1 MVPTPHDWTQG
12 DLTDLIA
19 GTDPAPVP
27 ETVSPETDPAPD
39 QESGPE
45 AGNGGLEAVLIVDTE
60 TTGLDPERDQCCEV
74 GAVLFSVPE
83 RSVLAQLS
91 VLLPVEDNPAEGV
104 NRIPAHCTRL
114 PQPWRQGLHL
124 LSDLAAAA
132 DCAVA
137 HNAAFDRPWFGRGTL
152 PDLGLPWI
160 CTMDDVDW
168 PEPLGLRPRPSVRDL
183 ALAHGVPVWAAHRA
197 LTDCIYLAEVFS
209 RCDELPRLLQE
220 AREPRQLL
228 RAVVGYGDRQLAK
241 QAGFRW
247 NDPVEGAWTRRLSA
261 RQLQRLSLP
270 FSTEAL
276 EA

>member
-1 MVPTPHDWTQG
+1 MVPPPHDWTQG
-12 DLTDLIA
+12 DLTELINGA
-19 GTDPAPVP
+19 AAAPVPVPVPVSP
-27 ETVSPETDPAPD
+27 ETVSPAG
-39 QESGPE
+39 QRSGE
-45 AGNGGLEAVLIVDTE
+45 RSLQAVLILDTE
-60 TTGLDPERDQCCEV
+60 TTGLDPEQDQCCEV

-91 VLLPVEDNPAEGV
+91 VLLPVATNAAEGV

-114 PQPWRQGLHL
+114 PQPWRQGLEL
-124 LSDLAAAA
+124 LASLAADA

-137 HNAAFDRPWFGRGTL
+137 HNVAFDRPWFGRGAL

-160 CTMDDVDW
+160 CTMEEVDW
-168 PEPLGLRPRPSVRDL
+168 PEHLGLRPRPSVRDL

-197 LTDCIYLAEVFS
+197 LTDCIYLAEVFR
-209 RCDELPRLLQE
+209 RCDELPRLLDE

-247 NDPVEGAWTRRLSA
+247 NDPIEGAWTRRLSA
-261 RQLQRLSLP
+261 RQLERLALP
-270 FSTEAL
+270 FATEVL